1 MVELLRSPRRLLL
14 FCFEGALIAVL
25 VIVSACIREGIAG
38 GDFSRGLILPHIA
51 KKALLVAAVMQA
63 AAYYAGMYD
72 LAATRAPRAVFGRTL
87 RGLLLGSLILW
98 ITFYLMPPLE
108 VGRGIFLVAVAMA
121 ALVVPGWRV
130 LYNSITEGSGFLKST
145 LILGNGVLAKEL
157 AQMIRTRPDLGLDLV
172 GMLAR
177 DRHQVDAEQGV
188 IGTYRE
194 LFDIVTR
201 DEIQVVLVAYPD
213 RRGTL
218 PVEQLLEIKFR
229 GVEVEEGVN
238 FYERE
243 TGKIYVRELKPSQL
257 IFSEGFTARPTTRR
271 LKRLLDVFCAGIG
284 LILAGPMMLLTMLAI
299 KLESPGPVLYKQ
311 VRAGEFGKLFTILK
325 FRSMRVDAEAK
336 GAQFAQ
342 KDDPRVTRVGK
353 FIRKTR
359 LDELPQLWNV
369 LRGDMSMVGPRPER
383 PVFIEQLEQQVPYF
397 KQRLYVKP
405 GVTGHAQ
412 VRCEYGA
419 SAEDMLEKLQYDLY
433 YIKSYSVLFDL
444 SIMLDTVKV
453 VLFRIGAR

>member
-1 MVELLRSPRRLLL
+1 MVELFRSPRRLLL
-14 FCFEGALIAVL
+14 FCFELALVAVL
-25 VIVSACIREGIAG
+25 FVSSACLRFGLHG
-38 GDFSRGLILPHIA
+38 GLTQPDIA
-51 KKALLVAAVMQA
+51 KKSLFVAVVLAGA
-63 AAYYAGMYD
+63 FYYAGLYD
-72 LAATRAPRAVFGRTL
+72 LGATRAPRAVFSRVI
-87 RGLLLGSLILW
+87 RGVGLGSLILW
-98 ITFYLMPPLE
+98 MAFYLFQ
-108 VGRGIFLVAVAMA
+108 VDFSRGVFLVALAGTT
-121 ALVVPGWRV
+121 LVIPLWRIS
-130 LYNSITEGSGFLKST
+130 YNQLSEGSGFLRKT
-145 LILGNGVLAKEL
+145 LILGNGGLANEL
-157 AQMIRTRPDLGLDLV
+157 ADMIRARPDFGLDLI

-177 DRHQVDAEQGV
+177 DRAQVAPDAGV
-188 IGTYRE
+188 VGTYRDLYE
-194 LFDIVTR
+194 IATR
-201 DEIQVVLVAYPD
+201 QNIQFVLVAYPD

-271 LKRLLDVFCAGIG
+271 LKRILDVLCAGIG
-284 LILAGPMMLLTMLAI
+284 LVLASPLMLLAAFAI
-299 KLESPGPVLYKQ
+299 KAESPGPFLYKQ

-325 FRSMRVDAEAK
+325 FRSMRSDAEK
-336 GAQFAQ
+336 HGAQFAQ
-342 KDDPRVTRVGK
+342 KNDPRITRVGN

-359 LDELPQLWNV
+359 IDEMPQLWNV

-405 GVTGHAQ
+405 GLTGHAQ

-419 SAEDMLEKLQYDLY
+419 TAEDMLEKLQYDLY

-453 VLFRIGAR
+453 VLFKIGAR